1 MKRLGYTK
9 SRNGCS
15 RCKQRRV
22 KCDEHAP
29 CQACSR
35 HGVRCSLQST
45 GSKPRPDSTSSQLP
59 EKVRKP
65 LVIRK
70 KRQTASRPVPSLI
83 STRAGSFLEQTLK
96 QESAATAPPPFTYF
110 SKFLCEMNTGARTG
124 LILDL
129 ELMHHYTG
137 VAHCTIYSSCPHVY
151 KVLQQDVTK
160 EAFSFPF
167 LLQQLLAFSGFHMA
181 FLHPDRRH
189 QYLFQA
195 SQHQSLAIAGMSSI
209 LTADLI
215 PSNCHALY
223 ASSVFV
229 IISAF
234 GAYPSCDRYNSSF
247 QPIDSLVDIFILIR
261 GMSMILDSS
270 GPHLRNGPLKGLFG
284 SCLGPQVDLTKH
296 LQPIADQLHQVKLHL
311 AEQNSSLDDNER
323 DALLDAV
330 TSLTDLIAEVTSSHK
345 MAATPELRAVFAWPM
360 RISTTYLDLMRRC
373 HPLALV
379 VLSYYCALLH
389 SREGNYWF
397 FEGWANALINLI
409 KEQLVDSP
417 WAERIQWAVET
428 IQKSEV

>member
-29 CQACSR
+29 CQACLR

-45 GSKPRPDSTSSQLP
+45 GSKPRLDPTFSRLA
-59 EKVRKP
+59 EKARKP
-65 LVIRK
+65 LVRRA

-83 STRAGSFLEQTLK
+83 STHAESFLEQSLR
-96 QESAATAPPPFTYF
+96 QRSAASAPAPFTYF
-110 SKFLCEMNTGARTG
+110 SKFLCEMNSGARTG
-124 LILDL
+124 WILDL

-151 KVLQQDVTK
+151 QVLQQDVIK

-167 LLQQLLAFSGFHMA
+167 LLQQLLAFSGFHLA

-189 QYLFQA
+189 HYLLQA

-209 LTADLI
+209 LTAELM

-229 IISAF
+229 IIGAF
-234 GAYPSCDRYNSSF
+234 GAYPSCDKYNSSF

-270 GPHLRNGPLKGLFG
+270 GPDLRNGPLKGFFG
-284 SCLGPQVDLTKH
+284 SCLSPRVDLMKH
-296 LQPIADQLHQVKLHL
+296 LQPIADQLHQVRLHL
-311 AEQNSSLDDNER
+311 TEQNSSLDDNER

-330 TSLTDLIAEVTSSHK
+330 TSFTSLITEVTSSHK

-360 RISTTYLDLMRRC
+360 RISTTYLDLMRRR

-379 VLSYYCALLH
+379 VLSYYCGLLH
-389 SREGNYWF
+389 SREANYWF
-397 FEGWANALINLI
+397 FKGWANALINLI
-409 KEQLVDSP
+409 KKQLVDSP
-417 WAERIQWAVET
+417 WAEWIQWAVEN
-428 IQKSEV
+428 IQKPEA